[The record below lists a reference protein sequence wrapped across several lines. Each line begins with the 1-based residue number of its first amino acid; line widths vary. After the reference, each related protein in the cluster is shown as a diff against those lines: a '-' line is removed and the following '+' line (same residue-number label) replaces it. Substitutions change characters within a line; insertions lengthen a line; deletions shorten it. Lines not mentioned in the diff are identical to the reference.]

1 MDGSRWREREK
12 ISAWLRWNAIWEQ
25 RQQTNIKV
33 KITEQQIGSKN
44 DSFVEKNASRFIHSK
59 NA

>member
-1 MDGSRWREREK
+1 MERERK
-12 ISAWLRWNAIWEQ
+12 KYLRDFVEMPFENKDKK
-25 RQQTNIKV
+25 KV

>member
-1 MDGSRWREREK
+1 MDGSRWRERK
-12 ISAWLRWNAIWEQ
+12 KKYLRDFVEMPFENKDNKQ
-25 RQQTNIKV
+25 KKV

>member
-1 MDGSRWREREK
+1 MVREK
-12 ISAWLRWNAIWEQ
+12 KKYLRDFDEMPFENKDNKQ
-25 RQQTNIKV
+25 KKV

>member
-1 MDGSRWREREK
+1 MEREREK
-12 ISAWLRWNAIWEQ
+12 KYLRDFVEMPFENKDNKQ
-25 RQQTNIKV
+25 K

>member
-1 MDGSRWREREK
+1 MEREREK
-12 ISAWLRWNAIWEQ
+12 KYLRDFVEMPFENKDNKQ
-25 RQQTNIKV
+25 KKV